1 MQLFR
6 LCLLL
11 PGLFVAP
18 ATLAADADNGKRVAE
33 MRCVPCH
40 VVVTSP
46 RRDIADALI

>member
-11 PGLFVAP
+11 PGLLVAP

-33 MRCVPCH
+33 MGYVPCH